1 MLFCRRI
8 CTVPWTVPEIE
19 SGRCNV
25 LRLPNAV
32 LLLNQESNI
41 DLTSKVSV
49 GPETEQPETLP
60 QLSVTGDDVLNV
72 KLNWEISRVVEYKL
86 IDTANPF

>member
-1 MLFCRRI
+1 M
-8 CTVPWTVPEIE
+8 
-19 SGRCNV
+19 
-25 LRLPNAV
+25 
-32 LLLNQESNI
+32 

-49 GPETEQPETLP
+49 EPEAEQPETLP
-60 QLSVTGDDVLNV
+60 QLSVTAVDVLNV